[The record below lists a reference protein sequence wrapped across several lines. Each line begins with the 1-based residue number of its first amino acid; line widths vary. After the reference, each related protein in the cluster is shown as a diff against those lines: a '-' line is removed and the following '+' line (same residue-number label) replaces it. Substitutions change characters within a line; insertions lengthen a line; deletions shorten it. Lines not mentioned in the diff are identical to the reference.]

1 MGYIEK
7 VLFKVIKIWSRSLT
21 LPVDMFTAGWK
32 QKSRTE
38 INIHLQVHVQ
48 STLQDDNVRHIVVD
62 LAYTCIVT
70 EIELVSD
77 LRVGF
82 PRVLWFPL
90 P

>member
-1 MGYIEK
+1 VVGVICYPIVTYFYIVH
-7 VLFKVIKIWSRSLT
+7 VLMLSHFINYV
-21 LPVDMFTAGWK
+21 
-32 QKSRTE
+32 TE

-48 STLQDDNVRHIVVD
+48 STLQDDSVRHIVVD

-90 P
+90 PIKLTATI

>member
-1 MGYIEK
+1 M
-7 VLFKVIKIWSRSLT
+7 VKVIDT

-48 STLQDDNVRHIVVD
+48 STLQDDSVRHIVVD

-82 PRVLWFPL
+82 PQVLYQ
-90 P
+90 